1 MPTAIKVRL
10 FKAFTHY
17 NSCNPE
23 GRISEILGKLSKQI
37 SEKLD
42 EIQEKSVLQLL
53 EGITFYQ
60 NLNESDAL
68 NRQILQ
74 LNRELNDFVV
84 EMAVKNPDLVDV
96 RFLISYLYR
105 FTKIQNPDF

>member
-1 MPTAIKVRL
+1 MPTPIKARL

-17 NSCNPE
+17 NSCNPD
-23 GRISEILGKLSKQI
+23 GRTSEILGKLTKHI

-42 EIQEKSVLQLL
+42 EIQEKSVIQIL
-53 EGITFYQ
+53 EGIAFYQ

-74 LNRELNDFVV
+74 LNRDLNDFVV

-96 RFLISYLYR
+96 RFLI
-105 FTKIQNPDF
+105 

>member
-23 GRISEILGKLSKQI
+23 GRITEILGKLSKQI

-96 RFLISYLYR
+96 RFLIAYLYR